1 MAGSVDPRLQGRDLA
16 VDAARVSALV
26 FVVCAHILLVT
37 LVTDPVSGGVSNVM
51 VPTLYPWFWWV
62 TWLVQVMPLFFVVG
76 GYASAVSWGRVARV
90 HQSPGT
96 QSPASAGWVR
106 ARLLKLAQPAA
117 ALWAFLALVYG
128 AARAFGAPAKYIH
141 AALPGIGM
149 HLWFLGAYA
158 LCVAAVPLT
167 TAAHRRR
174 PYLSMGALL
183 VVVAMV
189 ELLRIVTGQP
199 WWGLLGLGPV
209 WLAIHQLG
217 YFRADGRFQRCPR
230 WLLVVVAVIGYL
242 LLAVFTSMPAWP
254 RDMLTNLNPPTVVL
268 FLLGLSQACLLQLLT
283 PVLERIM
290 RTKPAVL
297 LAGVIGSRPVTLYLW
312 HLPVIVCVMAAWWL
326 LGAPEPAVDSVD
338 WWLWRIALACICWL
352 AVLVVVRLLGF
363 VEVRATTDQS
373 QGAAWP
379 TVLLAL
385 VLVVAPAVLEIRFLL
400 TPWLVLSGAVA
411 HVVAVGLL
419 RHLRPRAAT
428 KNRQF

>member
-1 MAGSVDPRLQGRDLA
+1 M
-16 VDAARVSALV
+16 
-26 FVVCAHILLVT
+26 
-37 LVTDPVSGGVSNVM
+37 
-51 VPTLYPWFWWV
+51 
-62 TWLVQVMPLFFVVG
+62 
-76 GYASAVSWGRVARV
+76 
-90 HQSPGT
+90 
-96 QSPASAGWVR
+96 
-106 ARLLKLAQPAA
+106 LKLAQPAA